1 MGQCFENEQ
10 LGMIEEAIKCYR
22 RAAENGD
29 REGMLRCH
37 LSVPLGARLS
47 IKAVLLSW
55 QKNQAGEGGL
65 HREGCSFEECCR
77 LGGAG

>member
-29 REGMLRCH
+29 REGD
-37 LSVPLGARLS
+37 PPT
-47 IKAVLLSW
+47 
-55 QKNQAGEGGL
+55 
-65 HREGCSFEECCR
+65 SFGRTERHDHCCLVEC
-77 LGGAG
+77 